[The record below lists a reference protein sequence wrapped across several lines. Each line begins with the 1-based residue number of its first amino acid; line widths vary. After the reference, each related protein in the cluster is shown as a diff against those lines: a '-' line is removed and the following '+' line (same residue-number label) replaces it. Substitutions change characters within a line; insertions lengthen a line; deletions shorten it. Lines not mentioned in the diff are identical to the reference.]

1 VADLSIDCPVCGKAN
16 SLPVDHADD
25 TFTCAGCGQTSP
37 LDSAAISGTEKA
49 PDYLVGE
56 TISDCKILEKVGEG
70 GFGSVYKATDQNL
83 QRIVAFKVMLQSL
96 TTNAEFVQKFIR
108 EAVTAAQLNHPNIV
122 AIHKVG
128 RDERRGL
135 HYLIMEFVEG
145 RTLADIVKE
154 RGVLRVEDAVPIMI
168 QAADALATA
177 HEHNIVHRDIK
188 PENLMLDKG
197 QVLKITDFG
206 LAKSLSTDAKTTKV
220 MGTPHYMSP
229 EQFEG
234 KAVDGRSDIY
244 SLGVTFYYLLS
255 KGRPY
260 EGQNTVQIIYAIL
273 TQQPKALPE
282 LNKDVPPEVWAIIQ
296 KMIAKKAEDRYQSLR
311 EAIVDLRRYQDRT
324 LADKSQCPGCGA
336 KNPKGRKFCRG
347 CGAALVVKCPSCA
360 AESPA
365 GATTCTA
372 CGADMGRLLRIK
384 KAMEA
389 AARFKSL
396 GDLRRAA
403 ESYRQVV
410 EIEGPHGEARAE
422 YDRLAGTLTDI
433 DRVKTEADD
442 LMKTGDLESA
452 LGRVEELL
460 RRFPMAAEVRDH
472 RDDLKSS
479 LTRRQVDKLIE
490 EADTA
495 AAAGRVRDAL
505 DLLDQALRADPARED
520 VRAKRD
526 ELAKRLAHVAE
537 SRQKAAKALAAGRF
551 EEAFGLASE
560 VLKVTPGDKAMEDV
574 RRKAQTSVDSVD
586 QFVKRGNDHVA
597 GKRLADAL
605 AEFEAALSLRPG
617 DAELIKLVEGTRAK
631 IAAQR
636 ERISLARRQMAD
648 REFGEAAKG
657 LAAVLAEMPDDAE
670 AKSLLASCEK
680 GRQELARTKSIED
693 ALKEGDRLEKAGDFA
708 AAKEQFEI
716 VLKLD
721 PKNADAGPR
730 RDQVEQKARG
740 ERDIRELANEHLQ
753 DGRYSD
759 AISALERLKATSP
772 GRAAAVEAEIAD
784 CRKRETEVK
793 ASLKRA
799 EEALS
804 RKEYRKSQEAAADVL
819 AKAPR
824 HPRANAI
831 KKDADK
837 AIAAIDR
844 FLAECDKLLLSEMFD
859 EALEALDKAK
869 ERGATPDEYKP
880 RKGSCEQGRLTLL
893 KTDATRSLV
902 AKDYEAAIA
911 AYDQVLEVS
920 RTDADALQGK
930 KSAERRIRILTT
942 EPLALRLG
950 AAAAVLLLLGVV
962 QITAVAAT
970 SKVAATATDVES
982 AAVRAANQSA
992 GVEVGAR
999 QLEPDVRAAVSAE
1012 DAGDWAAAKEAYEG
1026 ERQKGFEDRPAL
1038 IAGSQYAEAMALAF
1052 SKQKPEERIDALAAA
1067 GLHLG
1072 DIPERR
1078 HAREQTI
1085 ARARDAAVSDWI
1097 AIAEKLEST
1106 DADAAL
1112 NLYGDIQQKAPESPA
1127 VSKARAKAEYL
1138 DNFRLGDQRAKSG
1151 DFRRAAEAY
1160 FEAREQVAND
1170 QQRRQYVE
1178 GSLASL
1184 RAKWIESVRAA
1195 GKAAG
1200 GDDEKWYAA
1209 VVAEL
1214 ERLVRTYEPLG
1225 ITRDAVLDEY
1235 KKAGGR

>member
-1 VADLSIDCPVCGKAN
+1 LAELSIDCPVCGKQN

-25 TFTCAGCGQTSP
+25 TFKCVGCGQTSP

-154 RGVLRVEDAVPIMI
+154 KGVLKVDEAVPIMI
-168 QAADALATA
+168 QACDALATA
-177 HEHNIVHRDIK
+177 HEHSIVHRDIK
-188 PENLMLDKG
+188 PENLMLDKSG
-197 QVLKITDFG
+197 VLKITDFG
-206 LAKSLSTDAKTTKV
+206 LAKSISTDNKSTKV

-234 KAVDGRSDIY
+234 KAVDGRSDVY

-273 TQQPKALPE
+273 TQQPKALPD
-282 LNKDVPPEVWAIIQ
+282 LNRDVPPEVWTIIQ
-296 KMIAKKAEDRYQSLR
+296 KMIAKKTEDRYQSLR
-311 EAIVDLRRYQDRT
+311 ETIVELRRYQDRT
-324 LADKSQCPGCGA
+324 QADKSQCPSCGA

-365 GATTCTA
+365 GAATCTA
-372 CGADMGRLLRIK
+372 CGADMGRLLKIK
-384 KAMEA
+384 KSMEA
-389 AARFKSL
+389 ASRFKSL

-410 EIEGPHGEARAE
+410 EIDPTHGEAKAE

-452 LGRVEELL
+452 LGRVEDLL
-460 RRFPMAAEVRDH
+460 RRFPMAAEVREH
-472 RDDLKSS
+472 RDDLKTS
-479 LTRRQVDKLIE
+479 LTRRKVDRLLE
-490 EADTA
+490 EADRSA
-495 AAAGRVRDAL
+495 ASAGVREAV

-520 VRAKRD
+520 VRARRE
-526 ELAKRLAHVAE
+526 ELAKRLAQVAE
-537 SRQKAAKALAAGRF
+537 SRQRAAKALAAGRF

-560 VLKVTPGDKAMEDV
+560 VLKITPGDKAMEDV

-586 QFVKRGNDHVA
+586 QFVKRGKDHA
-597 GKRLADAL
+597 AARRLEDAL

-617 DAELIKLVEGTRAK
+617 DAELYGLVESTRGR
-631 IAAQR
+631 IAEQR
-636 ERISLARRQMAD
+636 ERIAQCRRLMAD

-657 LAAVLAEMPDDAE
+657 LEAVLAELPDDAE
-670 AKSLLASCEK
+670 AKSLLAACEK
-680 GRQELARTKSIED
+680 GREEVARAKSIEQ
-693 ALKEGDRLEKAGDFA
+693 ALKEGDRLEKEGDFA
-708 AAKEQFEI
+708 AARDQFDR

-721 PKNADAGPR
+721 PKNPDAGPR
-730 RDQVEQKARG
+730 RDQVEQKMRG

-753 DGRYSD
+753 DGRYAD
-759 AISALERLKATSP
+759 AISALERLKATNP
-772 GRAAAVEAEIAD
+772 ARASAVEAEVAE
-784 CRKRETEVK
+784 CRRREGEVK
-793 ASLKRA
+793 GALKRA

-804 RKEYRKSQEAAADVL
+804 RKEYRRAQSEAAAVL

-824 HPRANAI
+824 HPRATAI

-869 ERGATPDEYKP
+869 ERGAGPDEYKP
-880 RKGSCEQGRLTLL
+880 RRESCEQGRLTLL

-920 RTDADALQGK
+920 KSDSDALQGK
-930 KSAERRIRILTT
+930 RSAERRIRILTT
-942 EPLALRLG
+942 EPMALRLG

-982 AAVRAANQSA
+982 AAVTHANQTA
-992 GVEVGAR
+992 GEERGKH
-999 QLEPDVRAAVSAE
+999 QLEPDVGAAVAAE
-1012 DAGDWAAAKEAYEG
+1012 DAGDYANAKAAYEG
-1026 ERQKGFEDRPAL
+1026 EQAKGFADRPELVSGAQF
-1038 IAGSQYAEAMALAF
+1038 ADAMAAAM
-1052 SKQKPEERIDALAAA
+1052 SKTAPPERIDALAAA
-1067 GLHLG
+1067 SQYAG
-1072 DIPERR
+1072 DAPERR
-1078 HAREQTI
+1078 RLREQTI
-1085 ARARDAAVSDWI
+1085 ARARDAALGEWI
-1097 AIAEKLEST
+1097 AIAEKLEAT
-1106 DADAAL
+1106 DADHAM
-1112 NLYGDIQQKAPESPA
+1112 NLYGDIQAKAPESPA
-1127 VSKARAKAEYL
+1127 VSRAALQMDYL
-1138 DNFRLGDQRAKSG
+1138 DKVRLGDQRAKGS
-1151 DFRRAAEAY
+1151 DWKRAAEAY
-1160 FEAREQVAND
+1160 LEARAKVVAD
-1170 QQRRQYVE
+1170 ARRRQNVDN
-1178 GSLASL
+1178 GLTAL
-1184 RAKWIESVRAA
+1184 RAKWLDSVRAA
-1195 GKAAG
+1195 SAAAG
-1200 GDDEKWYAA
+1200 GDEEKWYAS
-1209 VVAEL
+1209 VVPEL
-1214 ERLVRTYEPLG
+1214 ERVARTYEPLG
-1225 ITRDAVLDEY
+1225 VTRQTVLDEY
-1235 KKAGGR
+1235 RKAGGR